1 MSLQMPD
8 DPASD
13 PVADTPDA
21 FAVSFSQRS
30 SYPQVVIV
38 GRPNVGK
45 STIFNWLVE
54 KRIAIEDPTEGVTR
68 DRLVQRIRLSTTS
81 HGDDGRVV
89 DLIDTGGMGFDDPD
103 GLTEQIDS
111 QILAGL
117 SDAAVVVFVVDVRSG
132 LVAGD
137 QMVAERVRKLGG
149 TVLLVANKADNE
161 KFDVHIHEFDS
172 LGFGA
177 ALPTSARQKRHR
189 RELVEA
195 ITDHL
200 PPPGTPSGDGE
211 GDGDSVELPEMKLA
225 IVGRRNVGKSTFVNA
240 LAQEERVITSPV
252 AGTTRDSI
260 DVRFEVDG
268 HSFLAIDT
276 PGLRRTKSRKSDL
289 DYYAAHRAERSI
301 RRADVVL
308 LFFDASEPI
317 GKVDKKLI
325 DAIVESNKPV
335 VFVVN
340 KWDLYAGEVER
351 KEWLDYLRDEFRTM
365 PWAPAAFITAKTGRQ
380 VKRVIDTAQRLF
392 RQSRS
397 RVPTARLNEIIRL
410 AVEDHNPPSDR
421 RGRPVRIYYAT
432 QVETAPPTIMLS
444 VSAAAAM
451 SQPYRR
457 YLMNVLRK
465 ATVFREVPIKLLVRG
480 RQENDPKP

>member
-1 MSLQMPD
+1 MHAEIDESDQHDERSD
-8 DPASD
+8 DAA
-13 PVADTPDA
+13 VAPS
-21 FAVSFSQRS
+21 FAARDRGG
-30 SYPQVVIV
+30 YPQVVIA

-68 DRLVQRIRLSTTS
+68 DRLVQRVRLGETS
-81 HGDDGRVV
+81 RDSEGPVV

-117 SDAAVVVFVVDVRSG
+117 SEAAVVVFVVDVRAG

-137 QMVAERVRKLGG
+137 QMVADRIRKLGG

-161 KFDVHIHEFDS
+161 KFDVHIHEFDV
-172 LGFGA
+172 LGFGS

-189 RELVEA
+189 RELIEA
-195 ITDHL
+195 ITAHL
-200 PPPGTPSGDGE
+200 PAAEHSGD
-211 GDGDSVELPEMKLA
+211 DAATADSIELPEMKLA

-317 GKVDKKLI
+317 GKVDKKLV
-325 DAIVESNKPV
+325 DAIVESSKPV

-365 PWAPAAFITAKTGRQ
+365 PWSPVAFITAKTGRQ

-392 RQSRS
+392 RQSRT
-397 RVPTARLNEIIRL
+397 RVPTARLNEIIRQ

-432 QVETAPPTIMLS
+432 QVEAAPPTIMLS
-444 VSAAAAM
+444 VSAAAAV
-451 SQPYRR
+451 SNPYRR

-465 ATVFREVPIKLLVRG
+465 ATPFSEVPIKLLVRG
-480 RQENDPKP
+480 RQDNAPNP

>member
-1 MSLQMPD
+1 MS
-8 DPASD
+8 
-13 PVADTPDA
+13 ADTYTEDEDESTTLPPP
-21 FAVSFSQRS
+21 VRTPRRHV
-30 SYPQVVIV
+30 PQVVIV

-45 STIFNWLVE
+45 STLFNWLIE

-68 DRLVQRIRLSTTS
+68 DRLVQRVRLGMSR
-81 HGDDGRVV
+81 DDTDGPVV

-103 GLTEQIDS
+103 GLTEQIDT

-117 SDAAVVVFVVDVRSG
+117 AEAAVVVFVVDVRAG
-132 LVAGD
+132 LLAGD
-137 QMVAERVRKLGG
+137 QFVAERIRKLGG
-149 TVLLVANKADNE
+149 KVLLIANKADNE
-161 KFDVHIHEFDS
+161 KLDVHIHEFDV
-172 LGFGA
+172 LGFGP
-177 ALPTSARQKRHR
+177 ALPTSPRQKRHR
-189 RELVEA
+189 RELIEA
-195 ITDHL
+195 ISAHL
-200 PPPGTPSGDGE
+200 PEASSEERGE
-211 GDGDSVELPEMKLA
+211 GSEDDELELPEMKLA

-260 DVRFEVDG
+260 DVRFDVDG
-268 HSFLAIDT
+268 HTFMAIDT

-325 DAIVESNKPV
+325 DAIVESSKPV

-340 KWDLYAGEVER
+340 KWDLYAGDVAR
-351 KEWLDYLRDEFRTM
+351 TEWLEYLRDEFRTM
-365 PWAPAAFITAKTGRQ
+365 PWAPVAFITAKTGRQ

-397 RVPTARLNEIIRL
+397 RVPTARLNEIIRQ

-432 QVETAPPTIMLS
+432 QVETAPPTVMLS
-444 VSAAAAM
+444 VSAAMAV

-457 YLMNVLRK
+457 YLINVLRE
-465 ATVFREVPIKLLVRG
+465 ATPFREVPIKLLVRG
-480 RQENDPKP
+480 RQDNDPKP